1 MRLPASMCRLIILID
16 FFSQLNMT
24 CVIREIPELCWNFS
38 KRIPLCADSTQRFK
52 YESPTLLELSTG
64 GKISEGIFIF
74 VQPPRNFW
82 YVCCILIVKT
92 KVLMIKSFGGLFL
105 GDRF

>member
-16 FFSQLNMT
+16 FFSQLTMT

-64 GKISEGIFIF
+64 GKISEGIFVF
-74 VQPPRNFW
+74 VQP
-82 YVCCILIVKT
+82 LIAKT

>member
-1 MRLPASMCRLIILID
+1 
-16 FFSQLNMT
+16 MT

-52 YESPTLLELSTG
+52 YESPTLLELSKG

-74 VQPPRNFW
+74 FQPSRNFW
-82 YVCCILIVKT
+82 YILTYCADQNPPNNPLYPQIFIT
-92 KVLMIKSFGGLFL
+92 
-105 GDRF
+105 